1 MKKFARNR
9 SVFIHR
15 SLRPVAIFLALI
27 LTVSTSLLPS
37 ASADPTARKIYSGW
51 IPYYG
56 MSTSLPAALA
66 NSDLIREVM
75 PFWYTLKLKSKTKA
89 PYILDLYTPGN
100 PSVAIDVP
108 LTTLRNAG
116 FQIIP
121 TITDGTDK
129 LVLAKLLA
137 KSSDRASIIK
147 AILDLVMTRN
157 FDGIDL
163 DFEGFA
169 FVDGSSSWAGTKPN
183 WVIFVK

>member
-1 MKKFARNR
+1 MKKFAKNR

-15 SLRPVAIFLALI
+15 SLRPVAIFLALSFT
-27 LTVSTSLLPS
+27 LSTTLLS
-37 ASADPTARKIYSGW
+37 GTSADPTPRKIYSGW

-56 MSTSLPAALA
+56 MSTSLPAAVA
-66 NSDLIREVM
+66 NADLIREVM
-75 PFWYTLKLKSKTKA
+75 PFWYTLKLNSKTKA

-108 LTTLRNAG
+108 LATMRNAG

-147 AILDLVMTRN
+147 VILDLVM
-157 FDGIDL
+157 
-163 DFEGFA
+163 
-169 FVDGSSSWAGTKPN
+169 K
-183 WVIFVK
+183 